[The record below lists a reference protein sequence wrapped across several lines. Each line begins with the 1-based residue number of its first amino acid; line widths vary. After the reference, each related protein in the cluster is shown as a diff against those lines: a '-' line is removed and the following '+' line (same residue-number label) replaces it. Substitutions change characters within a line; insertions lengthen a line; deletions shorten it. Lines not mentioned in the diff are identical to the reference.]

1 MAKLVN
7 FRKKKQI
14 LKITKPY
21 HSAKVIEQ
29 FLREFGIRLK
39 KRRTDRQTR
48 VKPKPHFEKWGSK
61 KNKQTNKKAHPLLVL
76 DYCISYQITHSTAIN
91 LFLSSNEL
99 VNS

>member
-48 VKPKPHFEKWGSK
+48 VKPKPHSEKWGSK
-61 KNKQTNKKAHPLLVL
+61 KNKQTKKPIKALRLLHKLPDNSLYRNKL
-76 DYCISYQITHSTAIN
+76 ISIK
-91 LFLSSNEL
+91 
-99 VNS
+99 

>member
-48 VKPKPHFEKWGSK
+48 VKPKPHSEKWGSK
-61 KNKQTNKKAHPLLVL
+61 KKKTNKQKIPSFACIRLLHKLPDNSLYRNKL
-76 DYCISYQITHSTAIN
+76 ISIK
-91 LFLSSNEL
+91 
-99 VNS
+99 